1 MDIPKLANLHDKETQ
16 KMQIMLPYDGRKGNK
31 LMAKMKKRLKKWLQ
45 NNCDIPE
52 QKAVYKVSSKV
63 NNRIFPRK

>member
-16 KMQIMLPYDGRKGNK
+16 KMQIMLSYDGRKGNK

-52 QKAVYKVSSKV
+52 
-63 NNRIFPRK
+63 